1 MLNITQRLVV
11 HVLEVL
17 SNVDLLIV
25 VRESL
30 LDRIGLKVD
39 VRDEIAALV
48 APLSDNWLA
57 NEFKLCDLLV
67 LVVAL

>member
-1 MLNITQRLVV
+1 LLHITQRLVV

-39 VRDEIAALV
+39 VRDEVAALV

-57 NEFKLCDLLV
+57 NEFKLCNLLE
-67 LVVAL
+67 LVIAL

>member
-1 MLNITQRLVV
+1 LLNITQRLVV
-11 HVLEVL
+11 HVLEIL
-17 SNVDLLIV
+17 SNVDMLIV

-39 VRDEIAALV
+39 VRDEVAALV
-48 APLSDNWLA
+48 APLSDNGLS